1 MLLVLSDRVATP
13 WSKEH
18 LMRLKINLKTL
29 LPQTATVATCLSIP
43 FQEFQLL
50 FWLLWKLTT
59 LLLKEFIIPTNICC
73 SSHYGAS
80 K

>member
-1 MLLVLSDRVATP
+1 MLLVLSEGVAAP

-18 LMRLKINLKTL
+18 MMRLIITLKTL
-29 LPQTATVATCLSIP
+29 LPQTATAAACLSVP

-50 FWLLWKLTT
+50 FRLLWKLTT